1 MENFDWYVWVFLPL
15 LIFASRVVDVTLGT
29 LRIIFTSRGQR
40 RIAPLLGFVEVL
52 IWIVIVSQV
61 VGNVQN
67 PVAYIGYAAGFATGT
82 YVGMRIEEYMAI
94 GTLMVRIFLSKKSS
108 GDLTSALRS
117 AGFGVTEL
125 DGEGAQGPISILNTI
140 VPRKNLRTVT
150 GLIHD
155 IAPSAFFSVEEI
167 RSSEKGIFPSSA
179 PITNRPGPDNISDKT
194 V

>member
-1 MENFDWYVWVFLPL
+1 MHTFDWYMWVILPL

-29 LRIIFTSRGQR
+29 LRIIFTSRGQS

-82 YVGMRIEEYMAI
+82 YVGMKIEERMAI
-94 GTLMVRIFLSKKSS
+94 GTLVLRIILAKNS
-108 GDLTSALRS
+108 DELTSALRA
-117 AGFGVTEL
+117 AGFGVTQVR
-125 DGEGAQGPISILNTI
+125 GEGAQGPVSLLYT
-140 VPRKNLRTVT
+140 VVQRKNIRTVVK
-150 GLIHD
+150 LIHD
-155 IAPSAFFSVEEI
+155 LAPGTFFAVEEV
-167 RSSEKGIFPSSA
+167 RSSEMGIFPQPKEGA
-179 PITNRPGPDNISDKT
+179 AQQAGENQNKT